1 MKYKICFCIALLI
14 MSNIISAQKK
24 SSNQSE
30 GKNIF
35 DVVLGYPTYKVEQAE
50 LFSDLFREK
59 ILGFQG
65 SFGYERRIIKLLG
78 IRMECSGASIF
89 PVNAH
94 TGASGVIKEIALAAN
109 FYLLNWGN
117 NVGQGHLI
125 LGAYTGMSL
134 MNFEAFKNDANIIAK
149 GNQTGVNINLRATT
163 KNRFTV
169 TAKTSFFRNSYVRQ
183 PYVDSFGTTNNYTL
197 NLNGYSI
204 GAGVGYSF

>member
-1 MKYKICFCIALLI
+1 MKHKICFCICLLI
-14 MSNIISAQKK
+14 ISNIISAQKK
-24 SSNQSE
+24 SSNRSE

-35 DVVLGYPTYKVEQAE
+35 DIVIGYPTYNVEQSA
-50 LFSDLFREK
+50 LFSDLFRKK

-65 SFGYERRIIKLLG
+65 SFGYERRIIKYLG
-78 IRMECSGASIF
+78 VRVECSGASIF

-94 TGASGVIKEIALAAN
+94 TGASGTIKDIALAAN
-109 FYLLNWGN
+109 FYLLNWGDE
-117 NVGQGHLI
+117 GRAHLI
-125 LGAYTGMSL
+125 VGAYTGMSL

-149 GNQTGVNINLRATT
+149 GSQTGVNINLRATT

-197 NLNGYSI
+197 NLNGYSL
-204 GAGVGYSF
+204 GMGLGYAF